1 MDFQYLE
8 RQMNLPSHVKLV
20 SVHEQQNNMV
30 MFRIAVEGEPDL
42 PADYSIPSLSEMGEF
57 FANPEK
63 YKREVKNYYVPD
75 NPTQE

>member
-1 MDFQYLE
+1 
-8 RQMNLPSHVKLV
+8 
-20 SVHEQQNNMV
+20 

-75 NPTQE
+75 NPTKE